1 METEKINRIK
11 EALHKVKRA
20 AYLAFRKDENNINNQ
35 HWEYEVQEAFELI
48 EPLCYYDYEFVFG
61 NSLTQRGLRN
71 EVVMN
76 LMNHS
81 NERRF
86 VMKETIWALFEPFA
100 NNNFDGEKTVCIR
113 IFSYGEEVIKCT
125 LLDVWENANYTI
137 DFEKKVRG
145 RIELEYLY
153 YANTL
158 ALHMMEALQ
167 DIVEKGSFDAV
178 IESSQPFV
186 SLFGVES
193 ELSIKEAPALMPVS
207 KEDLSGEFTIDE
219 EKLKQFF
226 LDLFFA
232 DDYKERDTYTGI
244 KKLSRYDVFIE
255 HLTSV
260 LNVSHAQNAL
270 GGIAYMIHE
279 SIFTKAKYRGRYK
292 FTCTL
297 KLLFECCNKKIPA
310 DTSKNKYFPKKEM
323 KELFV
328 ELGNPK

>member
-35 HWEYEVQEAFELI
+35 HWEYEVLEAFELI

-71 EVVMN
+71 EVAMN
-76 LMNHS
+76 LMNHP

-100 NNNFDGEKTVCIR
+100 NNNFDGEKTVCIH
-113 IFSYGEEVIKCT
+113 IFSYGEEVMKCT

-145 RIELEYLY
+145 RTELEYLY

-178 IESSQPFV
+178 SDTEVENEPAISQT
-186 SLFGVES
+186 
-193 ELSIKEAPALMPVS
+193 INPVS
-207 KEDLSGEFTIDE
+207 AESKQAKRNGKPKTSLKDKMLDDADGRKWQKLHNLMKGKKNTDAVLIIWCCCEKDIGWMQRPTSTQVFEEF
-219 EKLKQFF
+219 
-226 LDLFFA
+226 
-232 DDYKERDTYTGI
+232 G
-244 KKLSRYDVFIE
+244 YDVFSKTWFNECFRNPSKFKQSEIE
-255 HLTSV
+255 LVKTT
-260 LNVSHAQNAL
+260 LLQAL
-270 GGIAYMIHE
+270 KQA
-279 SIFTKAKYRGRYK
+279 
-292 FTCTL
+292 
-297 KLLFECCNKKIPA
+297 
-310 DTSKNKYFPKKEM
+310 
-323 KELFV
+323 
-328 ELGNPK
+328 